1 MNGGMYMLKKN
12 IVLTGFGSVG
22 REFIRLL
29 KEKSEMIKQNYNL
42 ELRLVAVG
50 GRDGFISSEE
60 GLSLDILSESEL
72 GSQSLSDYAHD
83 LRIPLTNSYVNADV
97 LVEATPTDVGSGEPG
112 FSNMITAFHNR
123 MDVVAISKGALVAR
137 YDTIFE
143 VAKANKA
150 RLKYSAATAAAL
162 PTKDIGEI
170 SLAGSEIVGI
180 EGILNGTTN
189 YILTCMQEEELSFEE
204 ALRTA
209 QQKGIAETNPDLDVK
224 GIDSACK
231 ILLLANDLL
240 GTRYL
245 LEDLSIQGIDGI
257 TKEQMAECKRR
268 GAKFKLLAKAYKRD
282 GKVHINIAPT
292 EISSGHMLFGV
303 DGTNK
308 GIVFQTDTM
317 GAVCAIGG
325 SSSPRGAAAAALKD
339 VINLYRDHEFN

>member
-1 MNGGMYMLKKN
+1 MLKKN

-29 KEKSEMIKQNYNL
+29 QEKSEMIGQNYNL
-42 ELRLVAVG
+42 DLRLVAVG
-50 GRDGFISSEE
+50 GRDGFICSEE
-60 GLSLDILSESEL
+60 GLDLHALSKYEL
-72 GSQSLSDYAHD
+72 GSKSLSDYARD
-83 LRIPLTNSYVNADV
+83 YGMSLTNSYVNADV
-97 LVEATPTDVGSGEPG
+97 LVEATPTNVESGEPG
-112 FSNMITAFHNR
+112 FSNMITAFSKR
-123 MDVVAISKGALVAR
+123 MDVVAISKGALVAH
-137 YDTIFE
+137 YDKVFE
-143 VAKANKA
+143 VAKANKV
-150 RLKYSAATAAAL
+150 RIKYSAATAAAL

-189 YILTCMQEEELSFEE
+189 YILTCMQEEGLSFEE
-204 ALRTA
+204 ALRIA

-231 ILLLANDLL
+231 ILLLSNDLL
-240 GTRYL
+240 GTRYAL
-245 LEDLSIQGIDGI
+245 KDLSIQGIDGI
-257 TKEQMAECKRR
+257 TKEQMAESKRR
-268 GAKFKLLAKAYKRD
+268 GTKFKLLAKAYKED
-282 GKVHINIAPT
+282 GKAHINIAPT
-292 EISSGHMLFGV
+292 EISSGHLLFGV

-339 VINLYRDHEFN
+339 VINLYRDH